1 MLTNL
6 DSRTIFPARFVEA
19 DTRNPGRV
27 VPLPW
32 LIALIL
38 LMRTNSKV
46 AQAIVQR
53 VQIDMVYLVAFWDI
67 YQMTMQLF
75 SVSVHHVKDFSR
87 QITVIAIKADSG
99 DLIQR

>member
-6 DSRTIFPARFVEA
+6 DSRTIFSARFIEA
-19 DTRNPGRV
+19 DTRHPGGV

-32 LIALIL
+32 LVALIL

-53 VQIDMVYLVAFWDI
+53 VQIDMIDFIAFGDI

-75 SVSVHHVKDFSR
+75 S
-87 QITVIAIKADSG
+87 
-99 DLIQR
+99 

>member
-6 DSRTIFPARFVEA
+6 DSRTIFPTRFVEA
-19 DTRNPGRV
+19 DTRHPGGV

-32 LIALIL
+32 LVALIL

-53 VQIDMVYLVAFWDI
+53 VQIDMIDFIAFGDI
-67 YQMTMQLF
+67 YQMSMQLF
-75 SVSVHHVKDFSR
+75 SVSVHHVKDFAR

-99 DLIQR
+99 DFIQR

>member
-6 DSRTIFPARFVEA
+6 DSCTIFPTRFVEA
-19 DTRNPGRV
+19 DTRHPGRV

-38 LMRTNSKV
+38 LMRTNSEI

-53 VQIDMVYLVAFWDI
+53 VQIDMIDFVALGGI
-67 YQMTMQLF
+67 HQMTMQLF

-99 DLIQR
+99 DLVQG